1 MKIVIFYN
9 RYVMMSWGENML
21 VSCTNL
27 TKYHGEKCILDHVEL
42 HIENKDKVGL
52 LGVNGTGK
60 STFLKMLTGKEDYE
74 GKIIYQKDIQIN
86 YLPQT
91 PLYDKN
97 DTIWQ
102 TVIKENVQ
110 VNDFEMKS
118 SLGKFGIYDTD
129 AKIGDLS
136 GGQLKR
142 VALAIA
148 LVKPCDLLVLDEPT
162 NHLDNTMIDYLEKY
176 LIKWNKGLVMV
187 THDRYFLE
195 RVVNRIIEI
204 DHGQIYK
211 YEANYSRY
219 LQLKQERL
227 KNQLESQRKRKLF
240 LKKELEWVRAG
251 VQARTTKSKDRLQ
264 RFEKLSQMKDVE
276 LNGQIAMIH
285 TMSRLGKKTIELH
298 HISKNINNKRLFDD
312 FSYVFKQHDR
322 IGVLGDN
329 GTGKSTL
336 LNMITGL
343 IQSDTGEIVI
353 GDTVRFGYFKQGHD
367 DLPGQKRVI
376 DYIQDISNDFVS
388 DGQRMSAKD
397 MLERFLFDAKLQY
410 TMISRLSG
418 GEKRRL
424 YLLRVL
430 MMMPNVLIL
439 DEPTN
444 DLDIE
449 TLTVLEDYL
458 DDFEGIII
466 VVSHDRYFLDRI
478 CDSLFIIKDHHISYV
493 NGGYSINL
501 DTATKV
507 EKEPKN
513 NEKKE
518 RKNRSHQIKMTYQEK
533 KEFETI
539 EDEITALENQVA
551 EVEAQM
557 NEVTD
562 FQIISRLTQ
571 QRDDLQQR
579 LDGKN
584 ERYLYLLELQ
594 EMINQQ

>member
-1 MKIVIFYN
+1 MKIIIFYHI
-9 RYVMMSWGENML
+9 YVMMSWGENML
-21 VSCTNL
+21 VSCIDL

-42 HIENKDKVGL
+42 HIENKDKIGL

-60 STFLKMLTGKEDYE
+60 STFLKILTGREDYD
-74 GKIIYQKDIQIN
+74 GKMTYQKDIRIN

-91 PLYDKN
+91 PIYDKE

-102 TVIKENVQ
+102 TVKKEIEE
-110 VNDFEMKS
+110 VNDFEIKS
-118 SLGKFGIYDTD
+118 SLGKLGIYDLTV
-129 AKIGDLS
+129 KIGHLS

-195 RVVNRIIEI
+195 RVVNKIIEI
-204 DHGQIYK
+204 DHGQLYK

-219 LQLKQERL
+219 LALKQEREEIQL
-227 KNQLESQRKRKLF
+227 KNQRKRKQF

-251 VQARTTKSKDRLQ
+251 AQARTTKSKDRLQ
-264 RFEKLSQMKDVE
+264 RFEKLSQIKDVE

-298 HISKNINNKRLFDD
+298 HISKSFHQQKLFDD

-322 IGVLGDN
+322 IGILGDN

-343 IQSDTGEIVI
+343 LASDTGEIVI
-353 GDTVRFGYFKQGHD
+353 GETVRFGYFKQGHD
-367 DLPGQKRVI
+367 DLPEQKRVI

-397 MLERFLFDAKLQY
+397 MLERFLFDAKAQY
-410 TMISRLSG
+410 TVISRLSG

-449 TLTVLEDYL
+449 TLSVLEDYL
-458 DDFEGIII
+458 DDFAGIII

-478 CDSLFIIKDHHISYV
+478 CDGLFIIKDHHISYV
-493 NGGYSINL
+493 NGGYSVNL
-501 DTATKV
+501 DTTTKT
-507 EKEPKN
+507 EKE
-513 NEKKE
+513 KKPI
-518 RKNRSHQIKMTYQEK
+518 RKSREPRLAMSYQEK
-533 KEFETI
+533 KEFAVI
-539 EDEITALENQVA
+539 EDEIVELENRIT
-551 EVEAQM
+551 ELEDQM
-557 NEVTD
+557 ESVTD
-562 FQIISRLTQ
+562 YQKITELTR
-571 QRDDLQQR
+571 QRDEL
-579 LDGKN
+579 LELLENKN
-584 ERYLYLLELQ
+584 DRFLYLLDLQ
-594 EMINQQ
+594 EKINNQ